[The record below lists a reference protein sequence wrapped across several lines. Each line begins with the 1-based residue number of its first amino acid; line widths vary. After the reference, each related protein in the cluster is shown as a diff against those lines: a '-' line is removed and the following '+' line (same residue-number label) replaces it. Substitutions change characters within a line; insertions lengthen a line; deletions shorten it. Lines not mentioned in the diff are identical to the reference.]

1 MIVATF
7 IYLLAIACWL
17 GAIVFFS
24 FFTTPIVFTRLPLPE
39 AGKVINGIFPLYYKL
54 GYVAGA
60 IAVVLALYF
69 AAYRSPRIYW
79 AGAATTLAIALGLTV
94 WAGAVVRPRIETVRR
109 VTEEQNPD
117 PARRAEFDSL
127 HHQSVILNGA
137 VLALDLLAL
146 ASTAA
151 ALSHHGRG

>member
-1 MIVATF
+1 MIIATF
-7 IYLLAIACWL
+7 IYLLALACWL
-17 GAIVFFS
+17 GGIVFFS
-24 FFTTPIVFTRLPLPE
+24 FFVSPIVFKRLPLGE
-39 AGKVINGIFPLYYKL
+39 AGNVLNGLFPLYYKL

-69 AAYRSPRIYW
+69 AAYRSPRMYW
-79 AGAATTLAIALGLTV
+79 AGAALTLAISLGLTV
-94 WAGAVVRPRIETVRR
+94 WAGAVVRPRIAAVRS
-109 VTEEQNPD
+109 VKEEQNPD
-117 PARRAEFDSL
+117 PARLAEFDSL

-151 ALSHHGRG
+151 ALAHHARS